1 LIDLHN
7 HILPGV
13 DDGAEAVADSLA
25 MARMALDDGITTIV
39 ATPHRNSWTYHDPPA
54 DAHRRLAELKV
65 HCQEAGCDVELFLG
79 GEAFIAPDLAEQIRT
94 GLALTINGSRYL
106 LVEWG
111 IDQFPAYADQAIF
124 DLRVQGIV
132 PILAHAERYRAVQH
146 NVESLASL
154 VRRGAMVQVTA
165 GSLTGE
171 SGAGARRAAEQI
183 LVANLGHVLA
193 TDSHSIRRRPPTL
206 ATARARAE
214 ELIGAE
220 RARALVVDVP
230 RQIIDNRSI
239 ELPDPIE
246 LESRPFWAF
255 WRSGT

>member
-1 LIDLHN
+1 MIDLHN

-13 DDGAEAVADSLA
+13 DDGAETVEDSLA

-39 ATPHRNSWTYHDPPA
+39 ATPHRNSWTYHDPAA
-54 DAHRRLAELKV
+54 DAHRRLNELKNR
-65 HCQEAGCDVELFLG
+65 CEDAGCTVELLLG
-79 GEAFIAPDLAEQIRT
+79 GEAYIAPDLAEQVKM
-94 GLALTINGSRYL
+94 GLALTIHGSRYL
-106 LVEWG
+106 LVEWA

-132 PILAHAERYRAVQH
+132 PIIAHAERYRAVQR
-146 NVESLASL
+146 NVDSLASL

-165 GSLTGE
+165 ASLTGY
-171 SGAGARRAAEQI
+171 SGPGARRAAERI

-193 TDSHSIRRRPPTL
+193 TDSHSIERRPPTL
-206 ATARARAE
+206 ATARVRAE

-220 RARALVVDVP
+220 RARSLVVDVP
-230 RQIIDNRSI
+230 RKILDNESID
-239 ELPDPIE
+239 LPDPIE
-246 LESRPFWAF
+246 RESRPFWAF